1 MDRAAAVAM
10 AMLAKRCGVDVDR
23 RRRPVQL
30 SRDDQ
35 GRYSPL
41 RKPPLATAM
50 IQSPRIPI
58 PLRLSRSRSIAVAM
72 IAISVVATGCTPIV
86 ANRGNMLEEERIA
99 QVKNGTS
106 SKNDVF
112 EALGSPS
119 IVSTFD
125 DNTWYYVGQRTER
138 ESFFKPEVT
147 ERKVIA
153 VEFDDTDH
161 VKAVDRIGLDQAV
174 DVEPLEETTP
184 AVGREITFME
194 QLIGNIGRP
203 SSKHKK
209 KSDDD
214 SGG

>member
-1 MDRAAAVAM
+1 M
-10 AMLAKRCGVDVDR
+10 AMTYSPILPA
-23 RRRPVQL
+23 L
-30 SRDDQ
+30 SRRLP
-35 GRYSPL
+35 GR
-41 RKPPLATAM
+41 RLASTGRFGVLTA
-50 IQSPRIPI
+50 
-58 PLRLSRSRSIAVAM
+58 IALPVAL
-72 IAISVVATGCTPIV
+72 AGCTPII
-86 ANRGNMLEEERIA
+86 ANRGNMLDEDRIA
-99 QVKNGTS
+99 QVKSGSS

-138 ESFFKPEVT
+138 EAFFRPEVT

-174 DVEPLEETTP
+174 DVDPLQETTP

-203 SSKHKK
+203 SSKKKK